1 MKNVR
6 DPKARAELSAMI
18 ERRRRELSERPDVSQ
33 TMRKLSQS
41 SSRNPIGP
49 QKKKRSAGLTFAIS
63 AAAVLLLL
71 TCAAGAV
78 VVTAG
83 SLKLRNQLSSPSTT
97 VEQFYSALHLKNY
110 DQAYGY
116 FSASAQ
122 SRLSRGAF
130 ADQYTILD
138 QINGIVQS
146 YPIRS
151 AETHGNTAT
160 VVAALTRRANSDTA
174 QLQTLHLVLENGN
187 WRIDSIVTGD
197 TVPIPTATS

>member
-6 DPKARAELSAMI
+6 DPKARAELTASI

-49 QKKKRSAGLTFAIS
+49 QRKKRSPGLTFALS

-71 TCAAGAV
+71 TCAAAAV
-78 VVTAG
+78 IVTAG
-83 SLKLRNQLSSPSTT
+83 SLNLRSQLSSPSTT
-97 VEQFYSALHLKNY
+97 VEQFYSALHLKSY
-110 DQAYGY
+110 DQAYAY
-116 FSASAQ
+116 FSTSAQ
-122 SRLSRGAF
+122 SRLSRTAF
-130 ADQYTILD
+130 ADQYASLD

-151 AETHGNTAT
+151 AETHGNTAII
-160 VVAALTRRANSDTA
+160 VVALTRRANSDTA
-174 QLQTLHLVLENGN
+174 QIQTLRLFQENGT
-187 WRIDSIVTGD
+187 WRIDAIVNGD
-197 TVPIPTATS
+197 TVPVATATS

>member
-130 ADQYTILD
+130 ADQYASLD

-151 AETHGNTAT
+151 AVTHGNTAT
-160 VVAALTRRANSDTA
+160 VVAALTRRATSDTA

-187 WRIDSIVTGD
+187 WRVDSIATGD

>member
-1 MKNVR
+1 MKNLK
-6 DPKARAELSAMI
+6 DPKARAELSALI

-71 TCAAGAV
+71 TCGAGAV

-83 SLKLRNQLSSPSTT
+83 SLNLRSQLTSPSTT

-110 DQAYGY
+110 GQAYAY

-122 SRLSRGAF
+122 SRLSRTAF
-130 ADQYTILD
+130 TDQYASLD

-146 YPIRS
+146 YPIHS
-151 AETHGNTAT
+151 AVTHGNAAIVVVT
-160 VVAALTRRANSDTA
+160 VGRRANSDAA

-187 WRIDSIVTGD
+187 WRIDSITNGD
-197 TVPIPTATS
+197 TVPVPTATS